1 MVKRKRVEEMDEE
14 TDETTL
20 KQMFETGF
28 LLSNRRCK
36 IEDVDILKIIDA
48 MDTQEIENIR
58 DLFATPKILKIE
70 AKEASTIL
78 FKEINI
84 IGKLIQE
91 LEKTSK
97 CISDAIFNNL
107 RKQFYDAKTFI
118 NFLDIIILRKI
129 GMECQDKNK

>member
-28 LLSNRRCK
+28 LLSKRRGK
-36 IEDVDILKIIDA
+36 IEDFDILKIIDA

-58 DLFATPKILKIE
+58 ELFATPKILKIK

-84 IGKLIQE
+84 ISKLIQE

-118 NFLDIIILRKI
+118 NFLDLIILRKI